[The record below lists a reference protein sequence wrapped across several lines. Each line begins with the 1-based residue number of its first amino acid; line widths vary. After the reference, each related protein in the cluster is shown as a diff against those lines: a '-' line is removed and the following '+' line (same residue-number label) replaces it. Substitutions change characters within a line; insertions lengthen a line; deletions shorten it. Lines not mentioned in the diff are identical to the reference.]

1 MDEKIKRRGR
11 GRPVK
16 KVPRGQKRI
25 QVSMIL
31 SAEIKTRIDDVAK
44 RNGRTFSQ
52 TGEMLVERALAVDD
66 VLRQMNRPLEGIAR
80 ENFEAEMTRRGY
92 TKLRGLQFPGGFAW
106 IPPEAPGERSG
117 FKPWDEGEYVPP
129 SVEIPAPDPLPDNR
143 DTPTPT
149 TKDVMT
155 RLAALE
161 ALVRQTEKK
170 D

>member
-1 MDEKIKRRGR
+1 MDEKITRRGR

-92 TKLRGLQFPGGFAW
+92 TKLRGPNFPGGFAW

-117 FKPWDEGEYVPP
+117 FVAWDEGEYVPP
-129 SVEIPAPDPLPDNR
+129 GVEIPPPDPLPDNR
-143 DTPTPT
+143 DNPNQT
-149 TKDVMT
+149 TKELMARIAD
-155 RLAALE
+155 LE
-161 ALVRQTEKK
+161 ARFGKTEKK